1 VSLDALPEILRLE
14 SAGSRNYLAPH
25 PAEDPEGR
33 NVVFSGQLLAQM
45 IMAADRELEG
55 QQDVKSIHAV
65 FSRAGSYDLPLRL
78 ETETTHAGRSFGS
91 ITVTAYQGDRL
102 LSRGMVLL
110 NADEPDVVRHGP
122 ARPDG
127 PEPDDLFS
135 DSVSKGF
142 PGSETRTLQALD
154 ATALDGTPEL
164 AFWLRYE
171 AVAPFAESVAVNQA
185 ILAWSQPG
193 ELIGLALRP
202 HSAAVSIEDAHKT
215 LSTGVIAHTIHFQE
229 RFDLSD
235 WVLVRQS
242 ATAIG
247 RGRVYGEGRVFDREG
262 RLVSTFSQDSMVRK
276 APQGRALDPR
286 RSL

>member
-1 VSLDALPEILRLE
+1 MVLDALPPILRLE
-14 SAGSRNYLAPH
+14 STGSNDYLAPH
-25 PAEDPEGR
+25 PADDPEGR
-33 NVVFSGQLLAQM
+33 NVVYSGQLLAQM
-45 IMAADRELEG
+45 IMAADREFEG
-55 QQDVKSIHAV
+55 QQDVKSIQAV
-65 FSRAGSYDLPLRL
+65 FSRAGTYDLPLRL

-91 ITVTAYQGDRL
+91 TTITAYQGDRL

-122 ARPDG
+122 ASPDG
-127 PEPDDLFS
+127 PGPDDLPA

-142 PGSETRTLQALD
+142 PGSETRTHPTAD
-154 ATALDGTPEL
+154 ATAPDGTPEL
-164 AFWLRYE
+164 AFWLRF
-171 AVAPFAESVAVNQA
+171 APGTESVAANQA

-202 HSAAVSIEDAHKT
+202 HSAVVSIKDAHRT
-215 LSTGVIAHTIHFQE
+215 LSTGVIAHTVHFQE

-276 APQGRALDPR
+276 APQRLDPR